1 MNQPATETADIP
13 SINTTFATGRQ
24 KLLGHL
30 AMLVFATLVA
40 GSYSVGALAVP
51 HIGPAAINAMRFLI
65 GTSLMA
71 IAAFVVLSG
80 RVTLPRSPW
89 RFGLLGLLMAVF
101 FITMFVA
108 LGLTTPVAT
117 GAVFTLMPLMSAFFG
132 WLFLGQVPRGLVW
145 ASLVFAG
152 LGAVWVIFGGDLNA
166 IRAFDI
172 GRGELIFV
180 VGCAC
185 HAAYA
190 PLVKRFSRG
199 EPLVLFTM
207 WTLFATGVCIATYGA
222 VEIARTDW
230 MNLPAIVWLA
240 IAYLAVFTTAGTT
253 FLVQFAA
260 LRLPAAKVLA
270 YTYLTPSFVIVFEGL
285 LGHGW
290 VNASVMAGALV
301 TVLGLVVLA
310 LSRDG

>member
-1 MNQPATETADIP
+1 MNQPVTLPADTP
-13 SINTTFATGRQ
+13 STNTTFATGRQ

-51 HIGPAAINAMRFLI
+51 YIGPAAINAMRFLI

-152 LGAVWVIFGGDLNA
+152 LGAIWVIFGGDLAA

-199 EPLVLFTM
+199 EPLVFFTM
-207 WTLFATGVCIATYGA
+207 WTLFATGVCIAVYGA

-230 MNLPAIVWLA
+230 MNLPAIVWIA